1 MKFNPKSRQAIQGMK
16 FQDEV
21 QQELEQLFHEVVSSR
36 DYLLAIDPCLSPQQ
50 LNFLEQTFGDIVV
63 KQSPTSDPIFVE
75 CVSLGAENSRFP
87 ESKVR
92 KFMGDNKF
100 YAFGWEDETTK
111 FIPSSTWNAYA
122 RKLEDFFMYGRQY
135 RKFSR
140 QNIRNVRKSVTGCET
155 FRDSVEV
162 INENRKNSCADWKRF
177 ARIGGK

>member
-1 MKFNPKSRQAIQGMK
+1 MKFNPKSRQALQGMK

-21 QQELEQLFHEVVSSR
+21 LQDLSQVFMEVIPVR
-36 DYLLAIDPCLSPQQ
+36 DYLLAIDPCLSSQQ

-75 CVSLGAENSRFP
+75 CVSLGYENSRFP

-100 YAFGWEDETTK
+100 YAFGWENETTK
-111 FIPSSTWNAYA
+111 FIPSATWNAYA
-122 RKLEDFFMYGRQY
+122 RKLEDFSMYGRQY

-140 QNIRNVRKSVTGCET
+140 RNIRSIRRGALGSKT
-155 FRDSVEV
+155 FRDSLE
-162 INENRKNSCADWKRF
+162 CAQW
-177 ARIGGK
+177 

>member
-87 ESKVR
+87 ESKVK

-100 YAFGWEDETTK
+100 YAFGWDGGETK
-111 FIPSSTWNAYA
+111 YIPSATWNAYA
-122 RKLEDFFMYGRQY
+122 RKLESFFRFGREF

-140 QNIRNVRKSVTGCET
+140 GHITSVRKSCVGTEQFKT
-155 FRDSVEV
+155 LLEV
-162 INENRKNSCADWKRF
+162 VQ
-177 ARIGGK
+177 

>member
-21 QQELEQLFHEVVSSR
+21 LQDLTQAFAEVIPVR
-36 DYLLAIDPCLSPQQ
+36 DYLLAIDPCLSSQQ

-75 CVSLGAENSRFP
+75 CVSLGYENSRFP
-87 ESKVR
+87 ESKVK
-92 KFMGDNKF
+92 KFIGDNKF
-100 YAFGWEDETTK
+100 YAFGWENETTK
-111 FIPSSTWNAYA
+111 FIPSATWNAYA

-140 QNIRNVRKSVTGCET
+140 GNIRSVRK
-155 FRDSVEV
+155 
-162 INENRKNSCADWKRF
+162 ADVGTESFKGSLE
-177 ARIGGK
+177 AAHEGG

>member
-16 FQDEV
+16 FQDDVLQDLTQVFAEV
-21 QQELEQLFHEVVSSR
+21 IPVR
-36 DYLLAIDPCLSPQQ
+36 DYLLAIDPCLSSQQ

-75 CVSLGAENSRFP
+75 CVSLGYENSRFP

-111 FIPSSTWNAYA
+111 FIPSTTWNAYA
-122 RKLEDFFMYGRQY
+122 RKLEGFFMYGRQY

-140 QNIRNVRKSVTGCET
+140 GNIRNIRRGVMGSET
-155 FRDSVEV
+155 FRDSLEV
-162 INENRKNSCADWKRF
+162 TNENR
-177 ARIGGK
+177 